1 MVVGVPFMGELRTFV
16 PFPDLDGM
24 PIVFC
29 ERGRG
34 GKSELSLAFTLVGA
48 ALARRGESDGL

>member
-29 ERGRG
+29 E
-34 GKSELSLAFTLVGA
+34 GA
-48 ALARRGESDGL
+48 RWQK

>member
-29 ERGRG
+29 EGRG

>member
-34 GKSELSLAFTLVGA
+34 GKSELSLAFS
-48 ALARRGESDGL
+48 LASRGS